1 MSSVHP
7 TRSPWLLL
15 SYLAAGLLLV
25 AVQAGILTFVGPLL
39 LNGQLVDADSY
50 TWLGHVQRLLETG
63 HWYDHTQPRANWP
76 FGEVQHS
83 TRPLDAILLVATVA
97 LTPLLGRETALFWAG
112 AAVSPLLYLGLG
124 AAVAWTAASLFGRW
138 RGPVA
143 IVVLLAQFAALAYSL
158 PGRADHHTLI
168 MLVFT
173 LVVGL
178 TARALHAPGRTTN
191 AVLAGAT
198 AGLGVWLSPEFLL
211 MLAACFG
218 ALTVTWIQSGGRT
231 RSASALHFSIAL
243 GATIAV
249 ALLLEYP
256 LPEILQPRY
265 ERISSADLVIAL
277 LATAF
282 WLTVRHLE
290 TRRTPPRD
298 LRARLLVS
306 ALGATLALGG
316 FALAFPG
323 FFAGPLAG
331 IDERA
336 RIVLVD
342 IVSETYGLLP
352 KDAQGVRMFLL
363 YLGSALLALP
373 VAVAGLRR
381 EWHGPLAPLWTFLAL
396 VLAIYFGA
404 ALVMLRFAPYAEIAG
419 AIVLSDLLVRL
430 ALGTRLLNRI
440 AAAVAGLAVAAGI
453 GVSAS
458 IAGDSV
464 KRLPPCHDPLSQ
476 LATFIDR
483 EAEGSDRPWTIVAIS
498 DLGPELLYR
507 TKHRVIATPSLS
519 NQEGAIAMF
528 TILNASDD
536 RTSRSTIES
545 RGIDHLIICQVLPF
559 SSPLARD
566 PRLLGRLYRSEPPA
580 WLEQMPLPAAIEAT
594 YDLYRVRPE
603 RLPTIT
609 MEKN

>member
-1 MSSVHP
+1 MSPVNP

-15 SYLAAGLLLV
+15 SYLAAGLLVV
-25 AVQAGILTFVGPLL
+25 AVQAGTLTSIGPLL
-39 LNGQLVDADSY
+39 LNGQLVDGDSY
-50 TWLGHVQRLLETG
+50 TWLGHVQRLLDTG
-63 HWYDHTQPRANWP
+63 NWYDHTQPRANWP
-76 FGEVQHS
+76 FGEIQHS
-83 TRPLDAILLVATVA
+83 TRPLDAILLAGTVA
-97 LTPLLGRETALFWAG
+97 LTPFLGREAALFWSG
-112 AAVSPLLYLGLG
+112 AAVSPLLYLGLA

-168 MLVFT
+168 MLCFT
-173 LVVGL
+173 LAVGL
-178 TARALHAPGRTTN
+178 TGGALREPAGRLN
-191 AVLAGAT
+191 AALAGAL

-211 MLAACFG
+211 ALAACFG
-218 ALTVTWIQSGGRT
+218 ALALAWIQSGERA
-231 RSASALHFSIAL
+231 RSASALLFSAAFGVAIA
-243 GATIAV
+243 G

-256 LPEILQPRY
+256 LAEILKPRF
-265 ERISSADLVIAL
+265 ERISSADFVIAL

-282 WLTVRHLE
+282 WLVVRQAE
-290 TRRTPPRD
+290 TRQAVPMG
-298 LRARLLVS
+298 LRGRLIAS
-306 ALGATLALGG
+306 ALGATVALGG

-342 IVSETYGLLP
+342 VVSETYGLLP
-352 KDAQGVRMFLL
+352 RDAQSVRMFLL
-363 YLGSALLALP
+363 YLGGTLVAVPA
-373 VAVAGLRR
+373 AVAGLRR
-381 EWHGPLAPLWTFLAL
+381 EWRGPLAPVWAFLTL
-396 VLAIYFGA
+396 VVGIYAGA
-404 ALVMLRFAPYAEIAG
+404 SLVMLRFAPYAEIAG

-430 ALGTRLLNRI
+430 ASGTGVATRI
-440 AAAVAGLAVAAGI
+440 TAALAGLAVLAASG
-453 GVSAS
+453 ATAY
-458 IAGDSV
+458 IAGHSLE
-464 KRLPPCHDPLSQ
+464 RLPPCHDPLSR

-519 NQEGAIAMF
+519 NQDGAIAMF

-545 RGIDHLIICQVLPF
+545 RGVDHILICQALPF

-594 YDLYRVRPE
+594 YDLFRVRPE
-603 RLPTIT
+603 LLPKIT
-609 MEKN
+609 VDQN

>member
-1 MSSVHP
+1 MSPVNP

-15 SYLAAGLLLV
+15 SYLAAGLLVV
-25 AVQAGILTFVGPLL
+25 AVQAGTLTFIGPLL

-63 HWYDHTQPRANWP
+63 NWYDHTQPRANWP
-76 FGEVQHS
+76 FGEIQHS
-83 TRPLDAILLVATVA
+83 TRPLDAILLAGTVA
-97 LTPLLGRETALFWAG
+97 LTPFLGREAALFWSG
-112 AAVSPLLYLGLG
+112 AAVSPLLYLGLA
-124 AAVAWTAASLFGRW
+124 AAVAWTAASLLGRW

-143 IVVLLAQFAALAYSL
+143 IVALLAQFAALAYSL

-168 MLVFT
+168 MLCFT
-173 LVVGL
+173 LAVGL
-178 TARALHAPGRTTN
+178 TGRVLREPAGRLN
-191 AVLAGAT
+191 AALAGAL

-211 MLAACFG
+211 ALAACFG
-218 ALTVTWIQSGGRT
+218 ALALAWIQSGERA
-231 RSASALHFSIAL
+231 RSASGLLFSAAL
-243 GATIAV
+243 GVTIAG

-256 LPEILQPRY
+256 LAEIIKPRF
-265 ERISSADLVIAL
+265 ERISSADFVIAL

-282 WLTVRHLE
+282 WLLVRQAE
-290 TRRTPPRD
+290 ARRADPIA
-298 LRARLLVS
+298 LRGRLIAS
-306 ALGATLALGG
+306 ALGATVALGG

-342 IVSETYGLLP
+342 VVSETYGLLP
-352 KDAQGVRMFLL
+352 RDAQSVRMFLL
-363 YLGSALLALP
+363 YLGGTLVALP
-373 VAVAGLRR
+373 AAVVGLRR
-381 EWHGPLAPLWTFLAL
+381 ESWGPLAPVWTFLTL
-396 VLAIYFGA
+396 VLGIYAGA
-404 ALVMLRFAPYAEIAG
+404 SLVMLRFAPYAEIAG

-430 ALGTRLLNRI
+430 ASGTGVATRI
-440 AAAVAGLAVAAGI
+440 TAALAGLAVLAAG
-453 GVSAS
+453 GATAY
-458 IAGDSV
+458 IAGQSLE
-464 KRLPPCHDPLSQ
+464 RLPPCHDPLSR

-519 NQEGAIAMF
+519 NQDGAIAMF

-536 RTSRSTIES
+536 RTSRSTIDS
-545 RGIDHLIICQVLPF
+545 RGVDHILICQALPF

-594 YDLYRVRPE
+594 YDLFRVRPE
-603 RLPTIT
+603 LLPKIT
-609 MEKN
+609 LDQN

>member
-1 MSSVHP
+1 MSSIRP
-7 TRSPWLLL
+7 PRSPWLLL
-15 SYLAAGLLLV
+15 ACLAAGLLVV
-25 AVQAGILTFVGPLL
+25 AVQAGTLTFIGPLL

-50 TWLGHVQRLLETG
+50 TWLGHVQRLLDTG
-63 HWYDHTQPRANWP
+63 HWYDHAQPRANWP
-76 FGEVQHS
+76 FGEIQHS

-97 LTPLLGRETALFWAG
+97 LTPFLGREAALFWSG
-112 AAVSPLLYLGLG
+112 AAVSPVLYLGLA

-143 IVVLLAQFAALAYSL
+143 AVVLLAQYAALAYSL

-168 MLVFT
+168 MLVFALT
-173 LVVGL
+173 AGL
-178 TARALHAPGRTTN
+178 TGKALRTPGSSSL
-191 AVLAGAT
+191 AVLAGT
-198 AGLGVWLSPEFLL
+198 LAGLGVWLSPEFLL
-211 MLAACFG
+211 ALAACFG
-218 ALTVTWIQSGGRT
+218 ALAWAWIQSGERA
-231 RSASALHFSIAL
+231 RSASALRFAIAL

-256 LPEILQPRY
+256 LAEILKPNY

-282 WLTVRHLE
+282 WLVVRRLE
-290 TRRTPPRD
+290 TRRTPPPD
-298 LRARLLVS
+298 LRSRLLIS
-306 ALGATLALGG
+306 ALGATVALGG

-352 KDAQGVRMFLL
+352 RDAQSVRMFLL
-363 YLGSALLALP
+363 YLGSALVAVP

-381 EWHGPLAPLWTFLAL
+381 EWRGPLAPVWAL
-396 VLAIYFGA
+396 LTLLLCIYGGA
-404 ALVMLRFAPYAEIAG
+404 TLLMLRFAPYAELAG
-419 AIVLSDLLVRL
+419 TIVLSDLLVRL
-430 ALGTRLLNRI
+430 AGGTRVATKI
-440 AAAVAGLAVAAGI
+440 AAALAGVAVAAGI
-453 GVSAS
+453 GFNAA
-458 IAGDSV
+458 AGRV
-464 KRLPPCHDPLSQ
+464 FERLPPCHAPLPQ
-476 LATFIDR
+476 LAAFIDR
-483 EAEGSDRPWTIVAIS
+483 EAEGADRPWTIVAFA

-519 NQEGAIAMF
+519 NQDGAIAMF
-528 TILNASDD
+528 AILNATDD
-536 RTSRSTIES
+536 RTTRSTIES
-545 RGIDHLIICQVLPF
+545 RGIDHVIICQALPF

-566 PRLLGRLYRSEPPA
+566 PRLLGRLYRGEPPA
-580 WLEQMPLPAAIEAT
+580 WLEQMPLPATIEPT

-603 RLPTIT
+603 RLPKIT
-609 MEKN
+609 VEQN

>member
-1 MSSVHP
+1 MSSIRP
-7 TRSPWLLL
+7 PRSPWLLL
-15 SYLAAGLLLV
+15 SYLVAGLLVV
-25 AVQAGILTFVGPLL
+25 AVQAGTLTSIGPLL

-63 HWYDHTQPRANWP
+63 NWYDHTQPRANWP
-76 FGEVQHS
+76 FGEIQHS
-83 TRPLDAILLVATVA
+83 TRPLDAILLVASVV
-97 LTPLLGRETALFWAG
+97 LTPLLGREAALFWSG
-112 AAVSPLLYLGLG
+112 AAVSPVLYLGLG

-173 LVVGL
+173 LATGL
-178 TARALHAPGRTTN
+178 TAHALHAPGRTSHS
-191 AVLAGAT
+191 VLAGAL

-218 ALTVTWIQSGGRT
+218 ALTIAWIQSGERT
-231 RSASALHFSIAL
+231 RSAGALHFSAAL
-243 GATIAV
+243 GTTIAV

-256 LPEILQPRY
+256 LAEILKPRY

-282 WLTVRHLE
+282 WLVVRRLE
-290 TRRTPPRD
+290 TRRTAPPD
-298 LRARLLVS
+298 LRARLLIS
-306 ALGATLALGG
+306 AVGAVLALGG

-342 IVSETYGLLP
+342 VVSETYGLLP

-363 YLGSALLALP
+363 YLGGTLVALP
-373 VAVAGLRR
+373 AAVAGLRR
-381 EWHGPLAPLWTFLAL
+381 EWRGPLAPVWTFLIL
-396 VLAIYFGA
+396 VLAIYTGA
-404 ALVMLRFAPYAEIAG
+404 SLVMLRFAPYAEIAG

-430 ALGTRLLNRI
+430 ASGTGVATRI
-440 AAAVAGLAVAAGI
+440 TAALAGLAVLAASGATAYI
-453 GVSAS
+453 AS
-458 IAGDSV
+458 RSLE
-464 KRLPPCHDPLSQ
+464 RLPPCHAPLAQ
-476 LATFIDR
+476 LAAFIDR
-483 EAEGSDRPWTIVAIS
+483 EAKGSDRPWTIVAIS

-545 RGIDHLIICQVLPF
+545 RGIDHLIICQALPF

-594 YDLYRVRPE
+594 YDLFRVRPE
-603 RLPTIT
+603 LLPKIT
-609 MEKN
+609 VEQN